1 MKSTGMQRRSKQKSK
16 YNSRK
21 VIVNGITFDSSKEA
35 RRYSELLLLEQAGEI
50 RDLELQKKF
59 VLIPAQYELA
69 ENTKT
74 GKIIKKCVERE
85 CAYKADFCYTDK
97 NGEYHVE
104 DVKGY
109 KKSKAYDVFVIKRK
123 LMRQVHGLIIEEV

>member
-1 MKSTGMQRRSKQKSK
+1 MKTTGVQRQPKPKSK

-21 VIVNGITFDSSKEA
+21 VIVNGITFDSSKEG

-50 RDLELQKKF
+50 TDLELQKKF
-59 VLIPAQYELA
+59 VLIPAQFVTVGY
-69 ENTKT
+69 
-74 GKIIKKCVERE
+74 KKNNKPITRCAERE
-85 CAYKADFCYTDK
+85 CTYIADFCYTDK